1 MLAVRE
7 DGRTVILN
15 TENNT
20 WTLKPL
26 PAVSMADIP
35 AESVLFKYAVKENL
49 FKHYL
54 ERYEGIDLKNTISSF
69 QNLQQFGNAFNEISD
84 EERVEY
90 ILKGIQYTMEYGK
103 IFTIPARGAGVLWM
117 SNLAFFW
124 EMGELLEKKEL
135 YVEAIDYFEKLRELY
150 VSTGEKYKFTV
161 LEENSLETI
170 DGKIYKIKY
179 LLSQSI

>member
-1 MLAVRE
+1 
-7 DGRTVILN
+7 
-15 TENNT
+15 
-20 WTLKPL
+20 
-26 PAVSMADIP
+26 
-35 AESVLFKYAVKENL
+35 
-49 FKHYL
+49 
-54 ERYEGIDLKNTISSF
+54 
-69 QNLQQFGNAFNEISD
+69 
-84 EERVEY
+84 
-90 ILKGIQYTMEYGK
+90 MEYGK